1 MSRPVRR
8 ARPVPI
14 ARAVRSALVALLAL
28 AALFGLAGPA
38 ATGAAP
44 AHAAP
49 FTLVDQTGRTLALA
63 EAPRRIVS
71 LVPSV
76 SETLFALGAEDRL
89 VGVTD
94 FCDFPPAAR
103 AKPRVGGMVAPSLE
117 AIAALRPDVVV
128 VTPAGNSDETFAQL
142 ARLRLPTFAVNPI
155 GVGQVIDLIARLG
168 ALAERPAAAAE
179 LAATLSRRIRVVTA
193 RVAGLPRPRVLYVVW
208 PEPLIVPGRG
218 SIVSELIDLAGGE
231 SVTADGGAGY
241 PRYSVEAALARN
253 PEVIVLARHGNQNE
267 AIGRE
272 PWERFT
278 GLPAIRK
285 GRLHAVNG
293 DVLHRYGPRVV
304 DGLEELAR
312 LFHPA
317 GRAAASTPPVTAVGP
332 R

>member
-1 MSRPVRR
+1 M
-8 ARPVPI
+8 AT
-14 ARAVRSALVALLAL
+14 RAVAFALTAVVVTAAALL
-28 AALFGLAGPA
+28 GLAGR
-38 ATGAAP
+38 GAGP

-49 FTLVDQTGRTLALA
+49 FALVDQTGRTLALA
-63 EAPRRIVS
+63 ETPRRIVS

-76 SETLFALGAEDRL
+76 SEILFALGAEDRL

-103 AKPRVGGMVAPSLE
+103 RKPSVGGMVAPSLE
-117 AIAALRPDVVV
+117 AIAALRPDVIV

-142 ARLRLPTFAVNPI
+142 AGLRLPTFAVNPN
-155 GVGQVIDLIARLG
+155 GVGLVIDLVARLG
-168 ALAERPAAAAE
+168 ALAERPAAAAD
-179 LAATLSRRIRVVTA
+179 LAATLSRRIRQVTA
-193 RVAGLPRPRVLYVVW
+193 RVAGRSRPRVLYVVW

-218 SIVSELIDLAGGE
+218 SIVAELIDLAGGE
-231 SVTADGGAGY
+231 SVTGDGGAGY

-272 PWERFT
+272 PWERFS

-293 DVLHRYGPRVV
+293 DVLHRYGPRMV

-312 LFHPA
+312 LFHPV
-317 GRAAASTPPVTAVGP
+317 GRAAASPPPAVGT